1 MIIILP
7 LAINW
12 LTAIVL
18 APLDGR
24 KHWVDR
30 IGMLGLLGSVLASLW
45 LAVTVFQSG
54 EVEFMVGGWE
64 QGIGIRLRADALG
77 VIYVLLSNALLLFA
91 LAYEERAEVQ
101 DRAFPALVLFLAT
114 GLNGLFLTGDAFNFY
129 VFFEIAMTASFV
141 LVSYGQGPREVRDAL
156 IFTVVNLLGSVF
168 FLAGVTGL
176 YHVTGSLDM
185 EIIATRI
192 DTVEPASVIMIAVLI
207 FVAFSLKLGLF
218 PFHFWLPAVYRGI
231 RPVSAAILSGVLANI
246 GSYGLIRFGADV
258 LPAELRFGA
267 PVLLILGMTSVF
279 YGALLAISRSN
290 EREVLAYSSISQA
303 GYILIAL
310 SVGGGI
316 GIAAAILYSTVNAL
330 NKTLL
335 FLTSGLRGRGAGAAF
350 AIGAFSVA
358 GLPPAVG
365 FFGKAALFQ
374 SGIQADSLVFVTLVL
389 LGSALSFVY
398 MFRTF
403 QRSFWA
409 AKAEERPAG
418 FSPRLVVVMVLAGAV
433 LLLGLWPES
442 LLAVTQLA
450 AAGLTGELP

>member
-1 MIIILP
+1 MIVILP

-30 IGMLGLLGSVLASLW
+30 IGMLGLLGSLLASIW
-45 LAVTVFQSG
+45 LAVTVFESG
-54 EVEFMVGGWE
+54 PLEYMVGGWD
-64 QGIGIRLRADALG
+64 QGIGIRLRADPVG
-77 VIYVLLSNALLLFA
+77 VIYLLLANALLLCA

-101 DRAFPALVLFLAT
+101 ERAFPALVLFLAT

-141 LVSYGQGPREVRDAL
+141 LVSYGQGPREVRDAF
-156 IFTVVNLLGSVF
+156 IFTVINLLGSVF
-168 FLAGVTGL
+168 FLGGVTGL

-192 DTVEPASVIMIAVLI
+192 DTVEPVSVIMIAVLL

-258 LPAELRFGA
+258 LPVEMRFGA

-303 GYILIAL
+303 GYILVAL
-310 SVGGGI
+310 SVEGGI
-316 GIAAAILYSTVNAL
+316 GIAAAILYSTINAL

-335 FLTSGLRGRGAGAAF
+335 FMTSGLRGPGAGAVF

-374 SGIQADSLVFVTLVL
+374 SGIKTDSLVFVTLVL

-409 AKAEERPAG
+409 AKTEEQQADP
-418 FSPRLVVVMVLAGAV
+418 SPSLFVVMILAVAV
-433 LLLGLWPES
+433 LVLGIWPES
-442 LLAVTQLA
+442 LLAVSNLA
-450 AAGLTGELP
+450 AASLTGEIP

>member
-1 MIIILP
+1 MIVILP

-12 LTAIVL
+12 LTAIIL
-18 APLDGR
+18 TPLDGR
-24 KHWVDR
+24 RHWVDR
-30 IGMLGLLGSVLASLW
+30 IGMLGLLGSLLASIW
-45 LAVTVFQSG
+45 LAVTVFDTG
-54 EVEFMVGGWE
+54 PIEFIVGGWDH
-64 QGIGIRLRADALG
+64 GIGIRLRADALG
-77 VIYVLLSNALLLFA
+77 VIYLLLANALLLFA
-91 LAYEERAEVQ
+91 LAYEERAQVQ
-101 DRAFPALVLFLAT
+101 ERAFPALVLFLAT

-156 IFTVVNLLGSVF
+156 IFTVINLLGSVF
-168 FLAGVTGL
+168 FLGGVTGL
-176 YHVTGSLDM
+176 YHVTGTLDM
-185 EIIATRI
+185 EMIATRI
-192 DTVEPASVIMIAVLI
+192 DTVEPASVIMIAILI

-218 PFHFWLPAVYRGI
+218 PFHFWLPAVYSGI

-246 GSYGLIRFGADV
+246 GSYGLIRFGADI

-267 PVLLILGMTSVF
+267 PVLLLLGMTSVF

-310 SVGGGI
+310 SVGGGV
-316 GIAAAILYSTVNAL
+316 GIAAAILYSAINAL

-335 FLTSGLRGRGAGAAF
+335 FMTSGLRGRGVGAAF
-350 AIGAFSVA
+350 LVGAFSVA

-374 SGIQADSLVFVTLVL
+374 SGITADSLGFVSLVL

-403 QRSFWA
+403 QRSFW
-409 AKAEERPAG
+409 KTGPEEEQAG
-418 FSPRLVVVMVLAGAV
+418 FSPRLFVVMVLAGAV

-442 LLAVTQLA
+442 LLAVTNLA
-450 AAGLTGELP
+450 AAGLTGEIP

>member
-1 MIIILP
+1 MIVILP

-12 LTAIVL
+12 LTAIIL

-24 KHWVDR
+24 RQWVDR
-30 IGMLGLLGSVLASLW
+30 VGMLGLLGSLLASIW
-45 LAVTVFQSG
+45 LAVRVFETG
-54 EVEFMVGGWE
+54 PIELMVGGWE
-64 QGIGIRLRADALG
+64 QGLGIRLRADALA
-77 VIYVLLSNALLLFA
+77 VIYILLANALLLLA
-91 LAYEERAEVQ
+91 LIYEERARVQ
-101 DRAFPALVLFLAT
+101 ERAFPSLVLFLAT

-129 VFFEIAMTASFV
+129 VFFEISMTASFV
-141 LVSYGQGPREVRDAL
+141 LVSYGHGPREVRDSL
-156 IFTVVNLLGSVF
+156 IFTVINLLGSVF
-168 FLAGVTGL
+168 FLGGVTGL
-176 YHVTGSLDM
+176 YHVTGTLDM

-192 DTVEPASVIMIAVLI
+192 DTVEPASVIVIAILI
-207 FVAFSLKLGLF
+207 LVAFSLKLGLF

-246 GSYGLIRFGADV
+246 GSYGLIRFGADI

-267 PVLLILGMTSVF
+267 PVLLTLGIASVL
-279 YGALLAISRSN
+279 YGGLLAISRSN

-310 SVGGGI
+310 SVGGAI
-316 GIAAAILYSTVNAL
+316 GLTAAILYSVINAL

-335 FLTSGLRGRGAGAAF
+335 FLTSGLHGRGAGAAF
-350 AIGAFSVA
+350 AVGAFSVA
-358 GLPPAVG
+358 GVPPAVG

-374 SGIQADSLVFVTLVL
+374 SGIAADSLAFVCLVL

-409 AKAEERPAG
+409 APAEERKPDL
-418 FSPRLVVVMVLAGAV
+418 SPRLFVVLVLAGAV
-433 LLLGLWPES
+433 LFLGLWPES
-442 LLAVTQLA
+442 LLAAAQLA
-450 AAGLTGELP
+450 AVSLTGGSP

>member
-1 MIIILP
+1 MIVILP
-7 LAINW
+7 LAITW
-12 LTAIVL
+12 LTAIIL

-24 KHWVDR
+24 RQWVDR
-30 IGMLGLLGSVLASLW
+30 IGMLGLLGSLLASIWVAL
-45 LAVTVFQSG
+45 TVFSTG
-54 EVEFMVGGWE
+54 PVELVVGGWD

-77 VIYVLLSNALLLFA
+77 VIYILLANALLLFA
-91 LAYEERAEVQ
+91 LVYEERAQVQ
-101 DRAFPALVLFLAT
+101 ERTFPALVLFLAT

-129 VFFEIAMTASFV
+129 VFFEIAMTSSFV
-141 LVSYGQGPREVRDAL
+141 LVSYGQGPREVRDSL
-156 IFTVVNLLGSVF
+156 IFTVINLLGSVF

-176 YHVTGSLDM
+176 YHVTGTLDM
-185 EIIATRI
+185 EFIATRI
-192 DTVEPASVIMIAVLI
+192 DTVEPASVIMIAILV

-246 GSYGLIRFGADV
+246 GSYGLIRFGADI
-258 LPAELRFGA
+258 LPAELEFGA
-267 PVLLILGMTSVF
+267 PVLLVLGMASVF

-310 SVGGGI
+310 SVGGAVGL
-316 GIAAAILYSTVNAL
+316 AAAILYSVVNAL

-335 FLTSGLRGRGAGAAF
+335 FLTSGLRGPGAGIAF

-374 SGIQADSLVFVTLVL
+374 SGIRADSLAFVSLVL

-409 AKAEERPAG
+409 TPAEGTHPEL
-418 FSPRLVVVMVLAGAV
+418 SPRLFVVLVLAGGV

-442 LLAVTQLA
+442 LLAAAQLA
-450 AAGLTGELP
+450 AAGLLGATP

>member
-1 MIIILP
+1 MIVILP

-12 LTAIVL
+12 LTAIIL
-18 APLDGR
+18 TPLDGR
-24 KHWVDR
+24 RHWVDR
-30 IGMLGLLGSVLASLW
+30 IGMLGLLGSLLASIW
-45 LAVTVFQSG
+45 LAVTVFDTG
-54 EVEFMVGGWE
+54 PIEFIVGGWD

-77 VIYVLLSNALLLFA
+77 VIYLLLANALLLFA
-91 LAYEERAEVQ
+91 LAYEERAQVQ
-101 DRAFPALVLFLAT
+101 ERAFPALVLFLAT

-156 IFTVVNLLGSVF
+156 IFTVINLLGSVF
-168 FLAGVTGL
+168 FLGGVTGL
-176 YHVTGSLDM
+176 YHVTGTLDM

-192 DTVEPASVIMIAVLI
+192 DTVEPASVIVIAILI

-246 GSYGLIRFGADV
+246 GSYGLIRFGADI

-267 PVLLILGMTSVF
+267 PVLLLLGMTSVF

-310 SVGGGI
+310 SVGGGV
-316 GIAAAILYSTVNAL
+316 GIAAAILYSAINAL

-335 FLTSGLRGRGAGAAF
+335 FMTSGLRGRGSGAAF
-350 AIGAFSVA
+350 LVGAFSVA

-374 SGIQADSLVFVTLVL
+374 SGITAGSLGFVTLVL

-403 QRSFWA
+403 QRSFW
-409 AKAEERPAG
+409 KNGPEEEQAG
-418 FSPRLVVVMVLAGAV
+418 FSPRLFVVMVLASAV

-442 LLAVTQLA
+442 LLAVTNLA
-450 AAGLTGELP
+450 AAGLTGEIP

>member
-1 MIIILP
+1 MIVILP
-7 LAINW
+7 LAITW
-12 LTAIVL
+12 LTAIIL

-24 KHWVDR
+24 RQWVDR
-30 IGMLGLLGSVLASLW
+30 IGMLGLLGSLLASIWVAL
-45 LAVTVFQSG
+45 TVFTTG
-54 EVEFMVGGWE
+54 PVELMVGGWD

-77 VIYVLLSNALLLFA
+77 VIYILLANALLLFA
-91 LAYEERAEVQ
+91 LVYEERAQVQ
-101 DRAFPALVLFLAT
+101 ERTFPALVLFLAT

-129 VFFEIAMTASFV
+129 VFFEIAMTSSFV
-141 LVSYGQGPREVRDAL
+141 LVSYGQGPREVRDSL
-156 IFTVVNLLGSVF
+156 IFTVINLLGSVF

-176 YHVTGSLDM
+176 YHVTGTLDM

-192 DTVEPASVIMIAVLI
+192 DTVEPASVIMIAILV

-231 RPVSAAILSGVLANI
+231 RPVSAAILSGVLANV

-258 LPAELRFGA
+258 LPAELEFGA
-267 PVLLILGMTSVF
+267 PVLLILGMASVF

-310 SVGGGI
+310 SVGGAVGL
-316 GIAAAILYSTVNAL
+316 AAAILYSVVNAL

-335 FLTSGLRGRGAGAAF
+335 FLTSGLRGPGAGIAF

-374 SGIQADSLVFVTLVL
+374 SGIRADSLAFVSLVL

-409 AKAEERPAG
+409 TPAEGTHPEL
-418 FSPRLVVVMVLAGAV
+418 SPRLFVVLVLAGGV

-442 LLAVTQLA
+442 LLAAAQLA
-450 AAGLTGELP
+450 AAGLLGATP

>member
-1 MIIILP
+1 MIVILP

-24 KHWVDR
+24 RQWVDR
-30 IGMLGLLGSVLASLW
+30 IGMLGLLGSLLSSIW
-45 LAVTVFQSG
+45 LAVTVFETG
-54 EVEFMVGGWE
+54 PVELLVGGWE

-77 VIYVLLSNALLLFA
+77 VIYILLANTLLLFA
-91 LAYEERAEVQ
+91 LVYEERAQVQ
-101 DRAFPALVLFLAT
+101 ERAFPALVLFLAT

-129 VFFEIAMTASFV
+129 VFFEISMTASFV
-141 LVSYGQGPREVRDAL
+141 LVSYGHGPREVRDSL
-156 IFTVVNLLGSVF
+156 IFTVINLLGSVF
-168 FLAGVTGL
+168 FLGGVTGL
-176 YHVTGSLDM
+176 YHVTGTLDM
-185 EIIATRI
+185 ETIAARI
-192 DTVEPASVIMIAVLI
+192 NTVEPASVIMIAILI

-246 GSYGLIRFGADV
+246 GSYGLIRFGADI
-258 LPAELRFGA
+258 LPAELSFGA
-267 PVLLILGMTSVF
+267 PLLLILGMASVF
-279 YGALLAISRSN
+279 YGGLLAISRSN

-310 SVGGGI
+310 SVGGALGL
-316 GIAAAILYSTVNAL
+316 AAAILYSVVNAS

-335 FLTSGLRGRGAGAAF
+335 FLTSGLRGRGAGTAF

-374 SGIQADSLVFVTLVL
+374 AGIGTDSLAFVSLVL

-398 MFRTF
+398 MFRTY

-409 AKAEERPAG
+409 FTAEERPSEL
-418 FSPRLVVVMVLAGAV
+418 SPRLFVVLVLAGAV

-442 LLAVTQLA
+442 LLAAARLA
-450 AAGLTGELP
+450 ADGLMGGTP